1 MLHERHTF
9 FELWRKILLVKTPL
23 LKWNRSHCIGFDHFD
38 QLPNS
43 ILEIL
48 VHVMQHLCMLN
59 LSKHHIFFNL

>member
-38 QLPNS
+38 QLPGNFGACDAAFMYA
-43 ILEIL
+43 E
-48 VHVMQHLCMLN
+48 
-59 LSKHHIFFNL
+59 FFKTPYPFQFMM